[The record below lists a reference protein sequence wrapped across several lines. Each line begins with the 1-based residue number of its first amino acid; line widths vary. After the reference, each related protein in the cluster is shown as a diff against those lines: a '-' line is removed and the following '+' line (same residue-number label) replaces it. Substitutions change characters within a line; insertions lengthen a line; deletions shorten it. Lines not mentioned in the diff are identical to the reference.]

1 MLNIKQKWIKEYNHL
16 YDDDGAW
23 IISENNR
30 FRTPIIAIIPE
41 PVGMKSLKQ
50 AQNARLI
57 EIAPELLEIVKT
69 LIKIS
74 KNPSLDHPYSLN
86 DIIDKANSLIN
97 RIKTT

>member
-1 MLNIKQKWIKEYNHL
+1 MLNIKQKWIKKFNHL
-16 YDDDGAW
+16 YNYNGAW

-30 FRTPIIAIIPE
+30 FHTPIAIIPE

-69 LIKIS
+69 LVKIS

-97 RIKTT
+97 RIKST